1 MNLRR
6 IVVPIVVLVV
16 LAGCGGSKT
25 FSAGNLAS
33 ILPGKAD
40 TPQGLKF
47 LPDSSGNQAIDLIV
61 KDGDQQSKFIGY
73 GFQAAYASFYANDGA
88 LAILQQQATPADP
101 AAHVVTMLGVVF
113 KTADGAHKALALD
126 LQKDM
131 ATGTN
136 VKQIAVKRIGDE
148 TIAESGTQAA
158 LPLPAYL
165 IYWREGNAIFAVI
178 DAGGPTAPA
187 TLEAAQ
193 AFAATMDSRA
203 RKA

>member
-61 KDGDQQSKFIGY
+61 KDGDQQNKFIGF
-73 GFQAAYASFYANDGA
+73 GFQGAYASFYANDGA

-113 KTADGAHKALALD
+113 RTADGAHKALALD

>member
-61 KDGDQQSKFIGY
+61 KDGDQQNKFIGF
-73 GFQAAYASFYANDGA
+73 GFQGAYASFYANDGA